1 MNDQPILEEQLE
13 QWLRELVQEDF
24 KVDRNLP
31 SIHPTEIRWRA
42 GILHQRGLI
51 DEQAVAYYETLAKRS
66 ANILESMAMENHW
79 QRRPTDVSTP
89 EQRPRRGIRRR

>member
-31 SIHPTEIRWRA
+31 SIHPTEIRRRA

-66 ANILESMAMENHW
+66 AHILESIEMQNHW
-79 QRRPTDVSTP
+79 RGRTSEITTP
-89 EQRPRRGIRRR
+89 AQRPRRSNRGR